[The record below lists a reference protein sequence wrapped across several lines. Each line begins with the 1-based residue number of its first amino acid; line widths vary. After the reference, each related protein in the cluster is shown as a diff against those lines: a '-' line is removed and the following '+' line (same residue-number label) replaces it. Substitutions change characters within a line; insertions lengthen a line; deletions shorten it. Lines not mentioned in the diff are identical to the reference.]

1 MFVSGE
7 LGIYCFSTGWLLVA
21 LVVAWLLGILT
32 LRLVS
37 GPRHSKPP
45 PPGGGGSDPWISSDA
60 QRAADELRDRA
71 SRIPRGRG

>member
-7 LGIYCFSTGWLLVA
+7 LGLYCFSTGWFLTV

-37 GPRHSKPP
+37 GPRRPGP
-45 PPGGGGSDPWISSDA
+45 PPGGRDGGDPWAAADA

-71 SRIPRGRG
+71 QRLPSGRG